1 MILRASEL
9 FESSDDGGLDPA
21 IFMESWTGLQLDPA
35 PSLEG
40 GVRTL
45 RCEVIDWRG
54 VRT

>member
-21 IFMESWTGLQLDPA
+21 IFMESWTG
-35 PSLEG
+35 G
-40 GVRTL
+40 GGRTL

-54 VRT
+54 LGPCDVES